1 MSCFLVLLKLRF
13 GLKLLTT
20 NIASMMITDLIS
32 VVLPLH
38 SALVLVCAVLVN
50 LLVMLFQ
57 ISFARELLST
67 HDTEEVAV

>member
-1 MSCFLVLLKLRF
+1 MLLKLRF